1 MNAKCVKYPM
11 NDDYFRFNQAAPTS
25 KTKSPFRV
33 GKRPESMTNLAN
45 DEWLLTRANSA
56 WLHQLKFNF
65 LKPVKG
71 EVVYQIE
78 RD

>member
-33 GKRPESMTNLAN
+33 GKRPESITNLAN
-45 DEWLLTRANSA
+45 DE
-56 WLHQLKFNF
+56 
-65 LKPVKG
+65 
-71 EVVYQIE
+71 
-78 RD
+78 